1 MQLQKK
7 FGHIVRQHT
16 FIMVTR
22 KVSMV
27 QKVGS
32 QATSKCQLKY
42 YSDDLCHPKASF
54 NDGASRVARQQLMSQ
69 QFIQN
74 KYIVYSIGLP
84 PMSNSNVLLFLLY
97 SIDLLKRL
105 TETSYSKVT
114 QNLLKT

>member
-1 MQLQKK
+1 MYYIDSLPYVMSCLSATKKTYGCSWFCIITMQLQKK

-32 QATSKCQLKY
+32 QASSKCQLKY

-54 NDGASRVARQQLMSQ
+54 ND
-69 QFIQN
+69 
-74 KYIVYSIGLP
+74 
-84 PMSNSNVLLFLLY
+84 
-97 SIDLLKRL
+97 
-105 TETSYSKVT
+105 ET
-114 QNLLKT
+114 